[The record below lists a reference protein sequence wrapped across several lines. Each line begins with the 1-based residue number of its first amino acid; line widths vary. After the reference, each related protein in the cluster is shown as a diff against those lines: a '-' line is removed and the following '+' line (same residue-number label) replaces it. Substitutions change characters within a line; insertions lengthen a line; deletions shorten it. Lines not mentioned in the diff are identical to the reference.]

1 MASDRFHLHIS
12 HSQSET
18 DRSLVHG
25 ACQHSFHR
33 FALKIVCICFDYTIY
48 CLIFSGLTYESIGY
62 REMLDIFK
70 VVTEDLKQKAIII
83 DSDDLVDD
91 PGMNFRPE
99 F

>member
-1 MASDRFHLHIS
+1 
-12 HSQSET
+12 
-18 DRSLVHG
+18 
-25 ACQHSFHR
+25 
-33 FALKIVCICFDYTIY
+33 
-48 CLIFSGLTYESIGY
+48 
-62 REMLDIFK
+62 MLDIFK